1 MNSGFFIS
9 RSDFQKMSER
19 TQDEILNAVT
29 GGDSSPQSEPDY
41 SGLAVALNSMQATQF
56 VKGLSGKSRNV
67 LKTILEIKGVESGF
81 WMKTLAVVLMVE
93 ADSLT
98 GVWSGLTRRSRT
110 VTGDENAYLIDW
122 VWHEE
127 DDDYFG
133 TLNNVTIKHLKK
145 AMSIR

>member
-19 TQDEILNAVT
+19 TQDEILSAVT
-29 GGDSSPQSEPDY
+29 GEDSSQQPTPDY
-41 SGLAVALNSMQATQF
+41 SGLAADLSSLQATQF
-56 VKGLSGKSRNV
+56 VKGISGKSRSV
-67 LKTILEIKGVESGF
+67 LKAILEIKGVESGF
-81 WMKTLAVVLMVE
+81 WMSTLAVTLMVS

-122 VWHEE
+122 VWHEAE
-127 DDDYFG
+127 SDYFG
-133 TLNNVTIKHLKK
+133 TLNTVTIKNLKK
-145 AMSIR
+145 AMNIR

>member
-1 MNSGFFIS
+1 
-9 RSDFQKMSER
+9 
-19 TQDEILNAVT
+19 
-29 GGDSSPQSEPDY
+29 
-41 SGLAVALNSMQATQF
+41 MQATQF

-122 VWHEE
+122 VWHVIDHL
-127 DDDYFG
+127 DDVFD
-133 TLNNVTIKHLKK
+133 LI
-145 AMSIR
+145 

>member
-19 TQDEILNAVT
+19 TQAEILSAVT
-29 GGDSSPQSEPDY
+29 GEDNSQHSEPDY
-41 SGLAVALNSMQATQF
+41 SGLAADLSSLQATQF

-67 LKTILEIKGVESGF
+67 LKAILEIKDVESGF
-81 WMKTLAVVLMVE
+81 WMKTLAVTLSVE

-110 VTGDENAYLIDW
+110 VTGDANAYLIDW
-122 VWHEE
+122 VWREQEE
-127 DDDYFG
+127 DYFG
-133 TLNNVTIKHLKK
+133 TLNAITIKNLKK
-145 AMSIR
+145 AMNIR

>member
-19 TQDEILNAVT
+19 TQEEILSAVT
-29 GGDSSPQSEPDY
+29 GEDSSPQSALDY
-41 SGLAVALNSMQATQF
+41 SGLAADLSSLQATQF

-67 LKTILEIKGVESGF
+67 LKAILEIKGVESGF
-81 WMKTLAVVLMVE
+81 WMKTLAVTLMVE
-93 ADSLT
+93 SDSLT

-127 DDDYFG
+127 EEDYFG
-133 TLNNVTIKHLKK
+133 TLNNVTIKNLKK
-145 AMSIR
+145 AMNIR